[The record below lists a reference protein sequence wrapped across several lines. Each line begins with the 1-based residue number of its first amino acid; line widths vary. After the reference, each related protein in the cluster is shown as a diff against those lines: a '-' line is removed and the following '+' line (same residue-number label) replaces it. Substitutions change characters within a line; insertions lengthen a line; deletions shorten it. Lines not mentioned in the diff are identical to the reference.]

1 MAPAEMAKLKVQL
14 QELLDNGFIRPSN
27 LSWGAPML
35 FIKKKDETLRL
46 CIDYRHLNKVTMKNK
61 YSLPRVDNLFD
72 QLNGANVFLKI
83 SLRSS
88 YYQLRIREQDV
99 SKDRIQ
105 NSIWT
110 LRVFGDVFWVDKCFC
125 SVYGF
130 DESSLSTLSR

>member
-99 SKDRIQ
+99 SKDRI
-105 NSIWT
+105 
-110 LRVFGDVFWVDKCFC
+110 
-125 SVYGF
+125 
-130 DESSLSTLSR
+130 